1 MMRAVLWCNGEI
13 PTKELV
19 TPLLEDTVLYGVDG
33 GGAKAAAA
41 GYEVFEVLG
50 DLDSVEPSE
59 WDGKSTHLSDDS
71 SSDLAKSLG
80 LLQTR
85 GFTEVDVVGID
96 GGCPDHILGI
106 WAALAEAPAGLDI
119 RLHHAGGIT
128 IRAHPEDGAL
138 DLLIPKGDEFSIF
151 ALESCQNVT
160 IEGARWT
167 LNDEPLSFSTRG
179 LHNESLGEPISIS
192 ADGILAVIIHT

>member
-1 MMRAVLWCNGEI
+1 MRAVLWCNGET
-13 PTKELV
+13 PSKELV
-19 TPLLEDTVLYGVDG
+19 APLLEDTVIYGVDG
-33 GGAKAAAA
+33 GAVKAVAA
-41 GYEVFEVLG
+41 GYEVSEVLG
-50 DLDSVEPSE
+50 DLDSIDPSE

-96 GGCPDHILGI
+96 GGSPDHILGT
-106 WAALAEAPAGLDI
+106 WAALTEAPMGLDI
-119 RLHHAGGIT
+119 RVHHAGGIT
-128 IRAHPEDGAL
+128 IIAHPEDGAL
-138 DLLIPKGDEFSIF
+138 ELLIPKGDEFSIF
-151 ALESCQNVT
+151 ALESCQTVT
-160 IEGARWT
+160 IEGARWE
-167 LNDEPLSFSTRG
+167 LRGESLSFSTRG

>member
-1 MMRAVLWCNGEI
+1 MMRAILWCNGDT
-13 PTKELV
+13 PAKELV
-19 TPLLEDTVLYGVDG
+19 TPLLEDAILYGVDG
-33 GGAKAAAA
+33 GAAKAVDA
-41 GYEVFEVLG
+41 GYEVSEVLG
-50 DLDSVEPSE
+50 DLDSVDPSE

-96 GGCPDHILGI
+96 GGNPDHILGT
-106 WAALAEAPAGLDI
+106 WAALTEAPAGLDI
-119 RLHHAGGIT
+119 RLHHEGGIT

-138 DLLIPKGDEFSIF
+138 DILIPIGDEFSIF
-151 ALESCQNVT
+151 ALEACQTVS

-167 LNDEPLSFSTRG
+167 LDAEPLSFSTRG
-179 LHNESLGEPISIS
+179 LHNESLGEPISVS

>member
-1 MMRAVLWCNGEI
+1 MMRAVLWCNGET
-13 PTKELV
+13 PTEELV
-19 TPLLEDTVLYGVDG
+19 TPLLEDAILYGVDG
-33 GGAKAAAA
+33 GAAKAVAA
-41 GYEVFEVLG
+41 GYEVSEVLG
-50 DLDSVEPSE
+50 DLDSVDPSE

-80 LLQTR
+80 LLQKR

-96 GGCPDHILGI
+96 GGCPDHILGT
-106 WAALAEAPAGLDI
+106 WAALTETTAGLYI

-138 DLLIPKGDEFSIF
+138 DILIPIGDEFSIF
-151 ALESCQNVT
+151 ALEACQTVT
-160 IEGARWT
+160 IKGARWE
-167 LNDEPLSFSTRG
+167 LNAEPLSFSTRG
-179 LHNESLGEPISIS
+179 LHNESLGEPISVS

>member
-1 MMRAVLWCNGEI
+1 MMRAVLWCNGDT
-13 PTKELV
+13 PAKELV
-19 TPLLEDTVLYGVDG
+19 TPLLEDALLYGVDG
-33 GGAKAAAA
+33 GAAKAVDA
-41 GYEVFEVLG
+41 GYEVSEVLG
-50 DLDSVEPSE
+50 DLDSVDPSE

-96 GGCPDHILGI
+96 GGNPDHILGT
-106 WAALAEAPAGLDI
+106 WAALTEAPAGLDI
-119 RLHHAGGIT
+119 RLHHEGGIT

-138 DLLIPKGDEFSIF
+138 DILIPIGDEFSIF
-151 ALESCQNVT
+151 ALEACQTVS

-167 LNDEPLSFSTRG
+167 LDAEPLSFSTRG
-179 LHNESLGEPISIS
+179 LHNESLGEPISVS

>member
-1 MMRAVLWCNGEI
+1 MRAVLWCNGDT
-13 PTKELV
+13 PAKELV
-19 TPLLEDTVLYGVDG
+19 TPLLEDALLYGVDG
-33 GGAKAAAA
+33 GAAKAVDA
-41 GYEVFEVLG
+41 GYEVSEVLG
-50 DLDSVEPSE
+50 DLDSVDPSE

-96 GGCPDHILGI
+96 GGNPDHILGT
-106 WAALAEAPAGLDI
+106 WAALTEAPAGIDI
-119 RLHHAGGIT
+119 RLHHEGGIT
-128 IRAHPEDGAL
+128 IRAHPKDGAL

-179 LHNESLGEPISIS
+179 LHNESIGEPISVS

>member
-1 MMRAVLWCNGEI
+1 MRAVLWCNGDT
-13 PTKELV
+13 PAKELV
-19 TPLLEDTVLYGVDG
+19 TPLLEDALLYGVDG
-33 GGAKAAAA
+33 GAAKAVDA
-41 GYEVFEVLG
+41 GYEVSEVLG
-50 DLDSVEPSE
+50 DLDSVDPSE

-96 GGCPDHILGI
+96 GGCPDHILGT
-106 WAALAEAPAGLDI
+106 WAALTEAPAGLDI
-119 RLHHAGGIT
+119 RLHHEGGIT

-138 DLLIPKGDEFSIF
+138 DILIPTGDEFSIF
-151 ALESCQNVT
+151 ALEACQTVT
-160 IEGARWT
+160 IKGARWE
-167 LNDEPLSFSTRG
+167 LDAEPLSFSTRG
-179 LHNESLGEPISIS
+179 LHNESLGEPISVS

>member
-1 MMRAVLWCNGEI
+1 MMRAVLWCNGET
-13 PTKELV
+13 PTEELV

-33 GGAKAAAA
+33 GAAKAVAA
-41 GYEVFEVLG
+41 GYEVSEVLG
-50 DLDSVEPSE
+50 DLDSVDPSE

-80 LLQTR
+80 LLQKR

-96 GGCPDHILGI
+96 GGCPDHILGT

-138 DLLIPKGDEFSIF
+138 DILIPKGDEFSIF
-151 ALESCQNVT
+151 ALEECQTVT
-160 IEGARWT
+160 IKGARWE
-167 LNDEPLSFSTRG
+167 LNAEPLSFSTRG
-179 LHNESLGEPISIS
+179 LHNESLGEPISVS

>member
-1 MMRAVLWCNGEI
+1 MMRAILWCNGDT
-13 PTKELV
+13 PAKELV
-19 TPLLEDTVLYGVDG
+19 TPLLEDAILYGVDG
-33 GGAKAAAA
+33 GAAKAVAA
-41 GYEVFEVLG
+41 GYEVSEVLG
-50 DLDSVEPSE
+50 DLDSVDPSE

-96 GGCPDHILGI
+96 GGNPDHILGT
-106 WAALAEAPAGLDI
+106 WAALTEAPAGLDI
-119 RLHHAGGIT
+119 RLHHEGGIT

-138 DLLIPKGDEFSIF
+138 DILIPIGDEFSIF
-151 ALESCQNVT
+151 ALEACQTVT
-160 IEGARWT
+160 IKGARWE
-167 LNDEPLSFSTRG
+167 LDAEPLSFSTRG
-179 LHNESLGEPISIS
+179 LHNESLGEPINIS

>member
-1 MMRAVLWCNGEI
+1 MMRAILWCNGDT
-13 PTKELV
+13 PAKELV
-19 TPLLEDTVLYGVDG
+19 TPLLEDAILYGVDG
-33 GGAKAAAA
+33 GAAKAVAA
-41 GYEVFEVLG
+41 GYEVSEVLG
-50 DLDSVEPSE
+50 DLDSVDPSE

-96 GGCPDHILGI
+96 GGNPDHILGT
-106 WAALAEAPAGLDI
+106 WAALTEAPAGLDI
-119 RLHHAGGIT
+119 RLHHEGGIT

-138 DLLIPKGDEFSIF
+138 DILIPIGDEFSIF
-151 ALESCQNVT
+151 ALEACQTVS

-167 LNDEPLSFSTRG
+167 LDAEPLSFSTRG
-179 LHNESLGEPISIS
+179 LHNESLGEPISVS